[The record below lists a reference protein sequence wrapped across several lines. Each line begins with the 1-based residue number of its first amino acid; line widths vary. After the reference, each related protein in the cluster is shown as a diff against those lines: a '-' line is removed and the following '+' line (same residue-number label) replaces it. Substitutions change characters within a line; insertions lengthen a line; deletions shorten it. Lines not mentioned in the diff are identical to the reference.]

1 MDLFGSLMAG
11 CQPGAGGFEGG
22 AVMGSV
28 GGDGGTFAEAMAQV
42 VGAGLGS
49 EKSGEVSERGCVE
62 VLEDPDLIALLLGGS
77 GVLAGGAVSG
87 ESGGSWDGVGEEPA
101 CEVVQGELVSGEPL
115 AGEVLVRGGE
125 LGEGEGEVV
134 DGEVVVGGESHLAS
148 ALVGGKESER
158 AIVAGEGSV
167 AREVSSPELRSGW
180 RGGSE
185 VLGGVMG
192 EAAEPVE
199 DFLVG
204 AEPAVDVRGRMA
216 GAGDQGRGGEVG
228 DGLDDEVG
236 AEAGDVVESDLGD
249 GEVVEAGKEKRGRLV
264 VGEGERLAMGRVGGG
279 GMQRVVLGSED
290 IGSGAEVS
298 EKLEVRA
305 AESARLVTGLELRG
319 RILPGATGAK
329 ESVSVDFEGVKED
342 GTAVAQE
349 ANGMKT
355 MRKADESATWGV
367 QKVPGDVAGV
377 AAADGGNLARLHMD
391 RQGVLSLEIKAWDWM
406 QRAPEVQVP
415 VAEAGSVDGV
425 AGVRG
430 VSAVE
435 RVEQLIV
442 REVMVVRQMKAD
454 SLTVVLRPDD
464 RTEMVLQ
471 LNRKD
476 GQLEAF
482 VRCEPKAYEA
492 FHRNWG
498 QLQESMLQHQVQLLP
513 LKQTPV
519 TQYQAS
525 SESFTE
531 QGGDGS
537 EFSGRSSQR
546 DEEGG
551 ERERRG
557 VRGLSLEEEGGGLR
571 RAVRVGHSRRVGG
584 ALGWESWA

>member
-1 MDLFGSLMAG
+1 
-11 CQPGAGGFEGG
+11 
-22 AVMGSV
+22 V
-28 GGDGGTFAEAMAQV
+28 
-42 VGAGLGS
+42 
-49 EKSGEVSERGCVE
+49 
-62 VLEDPDLIALLLGGS
+62 
-77 GVLAGGAVSG
+77 
-87 ESGGSWDGVGEEPA
+87 
-101 CEVVQGELVSGEPL
+101 
-115 AGEVLVRGGE
+115 
-125 LGEGEGEVV
+125 
-134 DGEVVVGGESHLAS
+134 
-148 ALVGGKESER
+148 
-158 AIVAGEGSV
+158 
-167 AREVSSPELRSGW
+167 
-180 RGGSE
+180 
-185 VLGGVMG
+185 
-192 EAAEPVE
+192 AEPVE

-204 AEPAVDVRGRMA
+204 AERAAELRARMV
-216 GAGDQGRGGEVG
+216 GAGDPQRSVEAGV
-228 DGLDDEVG
+228 GLDDEAGGEMGEVVG
-236 AEAGDVVESDLGD
+236 SDSGD
-249 GEVVEAGKEKRGRLV
+249 GEVVEPGREMRGRSV
-264 VGEGERLAMGRVGGG
+264 MGEGERLAMGRVVGG
-279 GMQRVVLGSED
+279 GMQRAVSGSMGVESED
-290 IGSGAEVS
+290 NGSGAEIS
-298 EKLEVRA
+298 EKVEEGA

-319 RILPGATGAK
+319 RILPGGAALK
-329 ESVSVDFEGVKED
+329 ESVSVDLEGVKED

-349 ANGMKT
+349 ENGMKT
-355 MRKADESATWGV
+355 MRKADESATWGL
-367 QKVPGDVAGV
+367 QKVPGDVSGA

-406 QRAPEVQVP
+406 QRVPEVQVP

-482 VRCEPKAYEA
+482 VRCEPKAYET

-519 TQYQAS
+519 TQYQDG

-546 DEEGG
+546 DEDGG

-557 VRGLSLEEEGGGLR
+557 VRGLSLEEEGSGLR
-571 RAVRVGHSRRVGG
+571 RSVRVGQSRRAGG
-584 ALGWESWA
+584 ASGWESWA